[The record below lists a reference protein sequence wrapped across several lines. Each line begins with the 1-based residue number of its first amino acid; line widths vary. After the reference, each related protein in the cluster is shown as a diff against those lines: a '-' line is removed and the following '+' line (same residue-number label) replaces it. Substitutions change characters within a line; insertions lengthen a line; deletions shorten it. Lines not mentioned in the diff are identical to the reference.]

1 MEFCMDYVKR
11 KKVTMIDLLDLEKK
25 LKEELN
31 INFKFTYF
39 YEETAEILVKKGD
52 AGKLITVNR
61 LFQSIEQAYS
71 EIKNYVESVYDHMIE
86 FHDNGLLAMYYE
98 EYDPEDRSTTPIMIF
113 ENGNVM
119 QAVYVDMYGR
129 I

>member
-71 EIKNYVESVYDHMIE
+71 EIKNYVESVYEHMIE

>member
-11 KKVTMIDLLDLEKK
+11 KKVTMVDLLDLEKK
-25 LKEELN
+25 LKKELN

-61 LFQSIEQAYS
+61 LFQNIEQAYS

-86 FHDNGLLAMYYE
+86 FHDNGLLAVYYE
-98 EYDPEDRSTTPIMIF
+98 KYDPEDISNDPIIIF
-113 ENGNVM
+113 KDAKIM
-119 QAVYVDMYGR
+119 KAVYVDMYGR

>member
-1 MEFCMDYVKR
+1 MDYVKR

-25 LKEELN
+25 LKKELN

-61 LFQSIEQAYS
+61 LFQNIEQAYS

-98 EYDPEDRSTTPIMIF
+98 KYDPEKSNNDYLMIC
-113 ENGNVM
+113 EDGTIM

-129 I
+129 VF

>member
-11 KKVTMIDLLDLEKK
+11 KNVTMIDLICLEKK

-31 INFKFTYF
+31 INFKFTHF

-71 EIKNYVESVYDHMIE
+71 EIKNYVESVYDHMVE
-86 FHDNGLLAMYYE
+86 YHNNALLAMYYK
-98 EYDPEDRSTTPIMIF
+98 EYDPEDRSTAPIMIF
-113 ENGNVM
+113 ENGNIM

>member
-1 MEFCMDYVKR
+1 MDYVKR

-52 AGKLITVNR
+52 AVKLIIVNR
-61 LFQSIEQAYS
+61 LFQNIEQAYS

-86 FHDNGLLAMYYE
+86 FHDNGLLAMYYK
-98 EYDPEDRSTTPIMIF
+98 EYDPEDRSSTPIMIC
-113 ENGNVM
+113 ENGNIM